1 MSIVA
6 TLYPRRRRR
15 KSRHCYVRSRQS
27 SNRSFNNK
35 YGELACL
42 LAWSDAYVLTY
53 LYLSQAPQ
61 TEQKW
66 MAAVSYLKPSSCGEK
81 MIKKKELTW
90 KVEALYLYVSSRP
103 SLEEY

>member
-1 MSIVA
+1 MYEDVSPLIDRSIINTVV
-6 TLYPRRRRR
+6 
-15 KSRHCYVRSRQS
+15 S
-27 SNRSFNNK
+27 
-35 YGELACL
+35 L

-66 MAAVSYLKPSSCGEK
+66 MAAVSYLKPSCGEK

-103 SLEEY
+103 SLEE

>member
-15 KSRHCYVRSRQS
+15 KSRHGYVRRLSPLID
-27 SNRSFNNK
+27 RSIINTVVS
-35 YGELACL
+35 L
-42 LAWSDAYVLTY
+42 LAWSDAYVLAY

-66 MAAVSYLKPSSCGEK
+66 MAAVSYLKPSCGEK
-81 MIKKKELTW
+81 LIKKRELTW

-103 SLEEY
+103 SLEE